1 MANVAVNEHKIAL
14 SHFGIVQLA
23 LEALLRCS
31 AVAQLLLQLRHTAAA
46 GVGVVRGGER
56 RRVA

>member
-1 MANVAVNEHKIAL
+1 MNEHKIAL

>member
-1 MANVAVNEHKIAL
+1 MRAL
-14 SHFGIVQLA
+14 PHFGIIQLA
-23 LEALLRCS
+23 LEALLRCN

-46 GVGVVRGGER
+46 GIRVVRGGER